1 MDPVVLNW
9 AQERLSR
16 QIESFA
22 DDPHG
27 YCGRDISPVDAWAEI
42 AYIAR
47 ALGVDP
53 ESTLRSVATDFEV
66 ERICKLTGLNFG

>member
-1 MDPVVLNW
+1 MDPVVLSW

-16 QIESFA
+16 QIEAFA

-42 AYIAR
+42 KYIAR

-53 ESTLRSVATDFEV
+53 ESTLRSVATEFEI
-66 ERICKLTGLNFG
+66 ERIDKLIGKNIS